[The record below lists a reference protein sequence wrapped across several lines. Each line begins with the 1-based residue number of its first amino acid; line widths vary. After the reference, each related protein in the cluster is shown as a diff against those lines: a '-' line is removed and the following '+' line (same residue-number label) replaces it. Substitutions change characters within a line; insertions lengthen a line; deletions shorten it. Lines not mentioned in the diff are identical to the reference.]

1 MASVIFSAELQRYTQ
16 EENAT
21 VNAATYREL
30 VTELGSRYPRIDTEL
45 LMKMAVSIDGQIT
58 HDPLLE
64 SIDSDS
70 EVIFLYRISGG

>member
-1 MASVIFSAELQRYTQ
+1 MASVIFSTELQRYTQ
-16 EENAT
+16 EERAI

-30 VTELGSRYPRIDTEL
+30 IAELGSRYPKMDTEFL
-45 LMKMAVSIDGQIT
+45 LKMAVSIDGQII

-64 SIDSDS
+64 KIESDS

>member
-1 MASVIFSAELQRYTQ
+1 MASVIFSTELQRYTQ
-16 EENAT
+16 EEKAT

-30 VTELGSRYPRIDTEL
+30 VSELGSRYPEMDTDV

-64 SIDSDS
+64 AIGTDS
-70 EVIFLYRISGG
+70 EVIFLYRISAG